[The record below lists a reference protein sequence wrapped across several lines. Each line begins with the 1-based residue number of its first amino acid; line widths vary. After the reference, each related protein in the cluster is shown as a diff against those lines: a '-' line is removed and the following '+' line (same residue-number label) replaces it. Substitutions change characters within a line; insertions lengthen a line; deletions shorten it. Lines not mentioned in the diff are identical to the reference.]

1 MRCDTSRTTAAARTT
16 ANVNA
21 MRSMPFGS
29 AIAWALN
36 LPCGGGAPAEL
47 LGRSSV
53 ALFAPCPFTRS
64 CAARARAQEAVASRS
79 IRVAPSPF
87 DTCPR
92 AGLSFYQQQ
101 QQQGYHCLLLSTRCR
116 CRPNYRWRVHLA
128 PRSNQGCPHLHQHRA
143 NRGLHR
149 LCALVSD
156 ERILRLAGAEALGR
170 NAVAQAAPKAEMG
183 SMGGSSP
190 QQPPPRLV
198 HSVFR
203 HARG

>member
-1 MRCDTSRTTAAARTT
+1 MWWWGAGR
-16 ANVNA
+16 V
-21 MRSMPFGS
+21 
-29 AIAWALN
+29 AW
-36 LPCGGGAPAEL
+36 PL
-47 LGRSSV
+47 LGR
-53 ALFAPCPFTRS
+53 ALCPLPFLPD
-64 CAARARAQEAVASRS
+64 RAQPGPRAQEAVASRS
-79 IRVAPSPF
+79 IRVPPSPF

-101 QQQGYHCLLLSTRCR
+101 QQGYHCLLLSARCR